1 VTPVTSRSVT
11 RARPDAEPARR
22 RPGAIRT
29 GWQLF
34 TSTLSKA
41 WQDRIL
47 GLSAEA
53 GFWQLLSLP
62 PLVIALLGSVG
73 YVGSFFGPGTIDGV
87 VEELVL
93 LSGQVVAPDVVDEI
107 VRPTLEQVL
116 NEGRADVASLG
127 FLISLWAGSTAM
139 ATYVNTITIA
149 YDMREKRSAVRSRL
163 LALGVYVVAVAIGVV
178 LLPVSVIGPGLL
190 QQLAPVEAR
199 GLIRTSIQVGYW
211 PVVVG
216 LLLLGLT
223 SLYHVSLP
231 VRLPWRRGVPGA
243 VLAGVVFLLGTYG
256 LRFYISHVV
265 RGALTYG
272 TLAAPIA
279 ALLFFFVLAL
289 AVLLGAELNAAIER
303 RWPSTPGAEGQ
314 SERREA

>member
-1 VTPVTSRSVT
+1 VT
-11 RARPDAEPARR
+11 RARPDAVAAPRR
-22 RPGAIRT
+22 AGPIRT
-29 GWQLF
+29 TWQLF

-41 WQDRIL
+41 WEDRVL

-73 YVGSFFGPGTIDGV
+73 YVGSFFGPETIDGV

-93 LSGQVVAPDVVDEI
+93 LSGQVVAPDVVNEI

-116 NEGRADVASLG
+116 NEGRADVVSLG

-163 LALGVYVVAVAIGVV
+163 LALAVYVVAVAIGVV
-178 LLPVSVIGPGLL
+178 LLPLSVIGPGLL
-190 QQLAPVEAR
+190 QQMAPVEAR
-199 GLIRTSIQVGYW
+199 GLIRTWIQIGYW

-243 VLAGVVFLLGTYG
+243 VLAGVVFLLGSYG
-256 LRFYISHVV
+256 LRFYITYVV

-303 RWPSTPGAEGQ
+303 RWPSTPGGGGQ
-314 SERREA
+314 SERKEA